1 MLQIRKIWGDT
12 YLVNGEYITQNYNQA
27 VIIAN
32 TGKKIKGFE
41 VDCMELSF
49 KGCFKFKVKRLVKI
63 LWCCINRPFDIL
75 MECV

>member
-12 YLVNGEYITQNYNQA
+12 YLVNGEYLTLNYNQA

-41 VDCMELSF
+41 VECNELSF
-49 KGCFKFKVKRLVKI
+49 KNYLKFKAKRLIKI
-63 LWCCINRPFDIL
+63 LWYCINRPLDIL
-75 MECV
+75 MEWA